1 MDLQILSVVLVAV
14 LSVLL
19 GVLLAL
25 RFNKIINSKNIQA
38 AKEAATQQIRRSE
51 SRSKEILI
59 EAKEEAHDIRLK
71 SENKFNQI
79 RINLDRLESK
89 LDTRENLIKDSE
101 SKIKI
106 KENNIEKKLQKTKKH
121 EDEIET
127 IRDKFNQQLESIS
140 GLTMEQAKESLLEEA
155 NTEISYEISRRYRDA
170 ELISQSEIDEK
181 AKMLL
186 AESLQRYASEVVQET
201 TINAVSIPNEDMKG
215 RLIGREGRNIRA
227 IENVTGTDL
236 LIDED
241 PETVSVSCFDP
252 IRRKIAILTVE
263 KLIQDGRIHPAKIEE
278 IYERSKSEI
287 EEMVRKSGQKAVFE
301 VNVKGLH
308 PEIIKLIGRLQY
320 RYSYGENVLQ
330 HSVEVGIISGM
341 LASQLNIN
349 IQNSKMAGFLH
360 DIGKALTHEVEGSHA
375 VIGADIVKKYGVR
388 EPIITAIK
396 EHHDTRMSTVESFVV
411 AAADAISAARPGAR
425 HDTLEAYVERLEKLE
440 NVASEFE
447 GVEKVFAI
455 QAGREV
461 RVMVNPEN
469 VDDVSASSLA
479 RNIVNRIEETLT
491 YPGQI
496 KVIVIRESRSEEIA
510 S

>member
-1 MDLQILSVVLVAV
+1 MDLQILSVILVAV

-19 GVLLAL
+19 GVFLAL
-25 RFNKIINSKNIQA
+25 LFNKIINSKNIQA
-38 AKEAATQQIRRSE
+38 AKEAATQQIRISE

-59 EAKEEAHDIRLK
+59 EAKEEAHNIRLK
-71 SENKFNQI
+71 SESKFNQI
-79 RINLDRLESK
+79 QINLDRLESK

-106 KENNIEKKLQKTKKH
+106 KENNIEKKLKKTKKH
-121 EDEIET
+121 EDEIEI
-127 IRDKFNQQLESIS
+127 IRDKFIQQLESIS

-155 NTEISYEISRRYRDA
+155 NNQISYEISRRYREA

-278 IYERSKSEI
+278 IYQRSKSEI

-330 HSVEVGIISGM
+330 HSIEVGIIAGM

-396 EHHDTRMSTVESFVV
+396 EHHDTHMSTVESFVV

-425 HDTLEAYVERLEKLE
+425 HDTLEAYVERLEQLE

-447 GVEKVFAI
+447 GVQKVFAI

>member
-1 MDLQILSVVLVAV
+1 
-14 LSVLL
+14 
-19 GVLLAL
+19 
-25 RFNKIINSKNIQA
+25 
-38 AKEAATQQIRRSE
+38 
-51 SRSKEILI
+51 
-59 EAKEEAHDIRLK
+59 
-71 SENKFNQI
+71 
-79 RINLDRLESK
+79 
-89 LDTRENLIKDSE
+89 
-101 SKIKI
+101 
-106 KENNIEKKLQKTKKH
+106 
-121 EDEIET
+121 
-127 IRDKFNQQLESIS
+127 
-140 GLTMEQAKESLLEEA
+140 
-155 NTEISYEISRRYRDA
+155 
-170 ELISQSEIDEK
+170 
-181 AKMLL
+181 
-186 AESLQRYASEVVQET
+186 
-201 TINAVSIPNEDMKG
+201 
-215 RLIGREGRNIRA
+215 
-227 IENVTGTDL
+227 
-236 LIDED
+236 
-241 PETVSVSCFDP
+241 
-252 IRRKIAILTVE
+252 
-263 KLIQDGRIHPAKIEE
+263 
-278 IYERSKSEI
+278 
-287 EEMVRKSGQKAVFE
+287 MVRKSGQKAVFE

-330 HSVEVGIISGM
+330 HSIEVGIISGM

-469 VDDVSASSLA
+469 VDDVFHKLSKESVDGAVFGLTDTGYENLSL
-479 RNIVNRIEETLT
+479 NIAAIRKLVQQQQAIIIAYEQYYKN
-491 YPGQI
+491 QDAVI
-496 KVIVIRESRSEEIA
+496 KEHNKQFD
-510 S
+510 

>member
-330 HSVEVGIISGM
+330 HSVEVGM
-341 LASQLNIN
+341 
-349 IQNSKMAGFLH
+349 
-360 DIGKALTHEVEGSHA
+360 THVCQQWN
-375 VIGADIVKKYGVR
+375 
-388 EPIITAIK
+388 
-396 EHHDTRMSTVESFVV
+396 
-411 AAADAISAARPGAR
+411 
-425 HDTLEAYVERLEKLE
+425 LL
-440 NVASEFE
+440 
-447 GVEKVFAI
+447 
-455 QAGREV
+455 
-461 RVMVNPEN
+461 
-469 VDDVSASSLA
+469 
-479 RNIVNRIEETLT
+479 
-491 YPGQI
+491 
-496 KVIVIRESRSEEIA
+496 
-510 S
+510 

>member
-1 MDLQILSVVLVAV
+1 M
-14 LSVLL
+14 
-19 GVLLAL
+19 
-25 RFNKIINSKNIQA
+25 
-38 AKEAATQQIRRSE
+38 
-51 SRSKEILI
+51 
-59 EAKEEAHDIRLK
+59 
-71 SENKFNQI
+71 
-79 RINLDRLESK
+79 DRLESK

-127 IRDKFNQQLESIS
+127 IRDKFSQQLESIS

-330 HSVEVGIISGM
+330 HSIEVGIISGM

>member
-19 GVLLAL
+19 GVFLAL
-25 RFNKIINSKNIQA
+25 LFNKIINSKNIQA

-127 IRDKFNQQLESIS
+127 IRDKFSQQLESIS

-320 RYSYGENVLQ
+320 RYS
-330 HSVEVGIISGM
+330 
-341 LASQLNIN
+341 
-349 IQNSKMAGFLH
+349 
-360 DIGKALTHEVEGSHA
+360 
-375 VIGADIVKKYGVR
+375 
-388 EPIITAIK
+388 
-396 EHHDTRMSTVESFVV
+396 
-411 AAADAISAARPGAR
+411 
-425 HDTLEAYVERLEKLE
+425 
-440 NVASEFE
+440 
-447 GVEKVFAI
+447 
-455 QAGREV
+455 
-461 RVMVNPEN
+461 
-469 VDDVSASSLA
+469 
-479 RNIVNRIEETLT
+479 
-491 YPGQI
+491 
-496 KVIVIRESRSEEIA
+496 
-510 S
+510 

>member
-19 GVLLAL
+19 GLFLAL
-25 RFNKIINSKNIQA
+25 LFNKIINSKNIQA

>member
-14 LSVLL
+14 SSVLL
-19 GVLLAL
+19 GVFLAL
-25 RFNKIINSKNIQA
+25 LFNKIINSKNIQA

-127 IRDKFNQQLESIS
+127 IRDKFSQQLESIS

-330 HSVEVGIISGM
+330 HSIEVGIISGM

>member
-14 LSVLL
+14 SSVLL
-19 GVLLAL
+19 GVFLAL
-25 RFNKIINSKNIQA
+25 LFNKIINSKNIQA

-106 KENNIEKKLQKTKKH
+106 KENNREKKLQKTKKH

-127 IRDKFNQQLESIS
+127 IRDKFSQQLESIS

-330 HSVEVGIISGM
+330 HSIEVGIISGM

>member
-1 MDLQILSVVLVAV
+1 
-14 LSVLL
+14 
-19 GVLLAL
+19 
-25 RFNKIINSKNIQA
+25 
-38 AKEAATQQIRRSE
+38 
-51 SRSKEILI
+51 
-59 EAKEEAHDIRLK
+59 
-71 SENKFNQI
+71 
-79 RINLDRLESK
+79 
-89 LDTRENLIKDSE
+89 
-101 SKIKI
+101 
-106 KENNIEKKLQKTKKH
+106 
-121 EDEIET
+121 
-127 IRDKFNQQLESIS
+127 
-140 GLTMEQAKESLLEEA
+140 
-155 NTEISYEISRRYRDA
+155 
-170 ELISQSEIDEK
+170 
-181 AKMLL
+181 MLL

-263 KLIQDGRIHPAKIEE
+263 NLIQDGRIHPAKIEE
-278 IYERSKSEI
+278 L
-287 EEMVRKSGQKAVFE
+287 VRKSGQKAVFE

-330 HSVEVGIISGM
+330 HSIEVGIIAGM

-375 VIGADIVKKYGVR
+375 VIGADLVKKYGVR
-388 EPIITAIK
+388 EPIITAIR
-396 EHHDTRMSTVESFVV
+396 EHHDTHMSTVESFVV

-440 NVASEFE
+440 NVAREFE
-447 GVEKVFAI
+447 GVQKVFAI